1 VLEEIKLQGE
11 LSEIEFKF
19 HPTVR
24 GAVQGVKFFPNGY
37 GVSIT
42 TNLDGNIARG
52 NWKDRTFEISVLRKI
67 DEEVIEEDVSYNY
80 EVLDESSIPSLEEKD
95 PDFDSFRENWGI
107 WIDASEDEL
116 INKIKIISE
125 LIDKIKIISELEE

>member
-42 TNLDGNIARG
+42 TNLDGNIVRG

>member
-1 VLEEIKLQGE
+1 MLEEIKLQGE

-42 TNLDGNIARG
+42 TNLDGNIVRG

>member
-42 TNLDGNIARG
+42 TNLDGSTARG
-52 NWKDRTFEISVLRKI
+52 NWKDKTFEISILKKVA
-67 DEEVIEEDVSYNY
+67 EEVFSDDEDPDYDY
-80 EVLDESSIPSLEEKD
+80 EVIDESSLPDLEDKD
-95 PDFDSFRENWGI
+95 PDYDSFKSNYGV
-107 WIDASEDEL
+107 WIDIDQNEL
-116 INKIKIISE
+116 VNKVKIISS
-125 LIDKIKIISELEE
+125 LQKEE

>member
-1 VLEEIKLQGE
+1 MLEEIKLQGE

-42 TNLDGNIARG
+42 TNLDGSTARG
-52 NWKDRTFEISVLRKI
+52 NWKDKTFEISILKKVA
-67 DEEVIEEDVSYNY
+67 EEVFSDDEDPDYDY
-80 EVLDESSIPSLEEKD
+80 EVIDESSLPDLEDKD
-95 PDFDSFRENWGI
+95 PDYDSFKSNYGV
-107 WIDASEDEL
+107 WIDIDQNEL
-116 INKIKIISE
+116 VNKVKIISS
-125 LIDKIKIISELEE
+125 LQKEE

>member
-1 VLEEIKLQGE
+1 
-11 LSEIEFKF
+11 
-19 HPTVR
+19 
-24 GAVQGVKFFPNGY
+24 
-37 GVSIT
+37 
-42 TNLDGNIARG
+42 
-52 NWKDRTFEISVLRKI
+52 VLRKI